1 MSNFKQIQD
10 QIENA
15 KRRVS
20 ALLDS
25 EVNFGYKIY
34 VVIPP
39 VNEPRQMYE
48 DDILNKTSYKEMSE
62 RSEKNKVFYEKFCHY
77 IDDIASR
84 NDIAVATIHLYKAAA
99 KARKESLGTE
109 QIIFKDAYSK
119 MQDIPI
125 FAPAPAPQPAP
136 TPQQAPA
143 PAPQP
148 APTVQ
153 SQRERESDMNS
164 YERNMMEALGQ
175 ILTGERGLGEISDRQ
190 GSFGAILAVQK
201 KTMENQFEMNNLRK
215 QIDELRKELN
225 ETRNYISELER
236 DNEKLERLNEKMSD
250 ELDEYRR
257 INPKR
262 DYISGLLGEIG
273 KNIAVGIAKSSK
285 YGALLGFT
293 DDDEPQQIPQTQQ
306 EVATTHA
313 PQSSME
319 VVNDEDDEEDNSHEE
334 PTTPRL
340 IIEGEQQED

>member
-39 VNEPRQMYE
+39 IGEPRQMYE
-48 DDILNKTSYKEMSE
+48 DDILNKTSYKEMSD
-62 RSEKNKVFYEKFCHY
+62 RGEKNKVFYEKFCHY

-84 NDIAVATIHLYKAAA
+84 NDIAVATIHLYKSAP

-119 MQDIPI
+119 MQDVPI
-125 FAPAPAPQPAP
+125 FAPAPAPQAP

-148 APTVQ
+148 AQTAQ
-153 SQRERESDMNS
+153 TQRERESDMNS

-201 KTMENQFEMNNLRK
+201 KTMENQFEMENLRK

-250 ELDEYRR
+250 ELNEYRR

-273 KNIAVGIAKSSK
+273 KNIIVGAAKSSK

-293 DDDEPQQIPQTQQ
+293 DDDDEPQQIPQTQQ

-319 VVNDEDDEEDNSHEE
+319 VVNDEDGEEEGNGYE

>member
-153 SQRERESDMNS
+153 PQRESDMNS

>member
-34 VVIPP
+34 VVIPSIS
-39 VNEPRQMYE
+39 EPRQMYE

-62 RSEKNKVFYEKFCHY
+62 RGEKNKVFYEKFCHY

-84 NDIAVATIHLYKAAA
+84 NDIAVATIHLYKSAP

-119 MQDIPI
+119 MQDVPI

-136 TPQQAPA
+136 TVQPQ
-143 PAPQP
+143 
-148 APTVQ
+148 
-153 SQRERESDMNS
+153 RESDMNS

-225 ETRNYISELER
+225 ETRSYISELER

-319 VVNDEDDEEDNSHEE
+319 VVNDEDGEEEGNGYEE
-334 PTTPRL
+334 PTTPRV
-340 IIEGEQQED
+340 IIEGEPQED